1 MEPTNAV
8 VFRDVSVRRS
18 GLAILEHVNATV
30 PQGSCT
36 VIVGPNGAGKTTL
49 ILALIGE
56 MRHDGDIDVMTG
68 RSGKPLR
75 LGYVPQRISI
85 DRGMPLTVVEFLVM
99 GIQKRPLWLGIRPSL
114 KAHSLELLSMVK
126 AEHLASRRLG
136 DLSGGEMQRVLLAL
150 ALQQEPELLVLDEPS
165 AGVDFQGEH
174 LFCELLD
181 ELRAAKGFTQLMVSH
196 DLGMVFHHA
205 THVICLKRHVFAE
218 GTPDEVL
225 TQENLMALFGMHMG
239 LINPH
244 APTADQQ
251 RTTMLDLEPLY
262 RLVSLLPFECLQA
275 GFMQQTL
282 VALILLAPMAATMGV
297 QVVSFRM
304 AFFSDA
310 ISHSAFAGVALGLI
324 FSINPH
330 VAMPV
335 FGILVGLGIMAV
347 QRNSALSSDT
357 IIGVFF
363 SAVMAFG
370 LAVVSRDNAVARDL
384 QQFLYG
390 DILTITETDIR
401 WLIGL
406 FFALAAFQIWGYNRL
421 LYIGLNSVVAKAH
434 RINVFFWQYLFAGL
448 LALVVMFSVWAVGV
462 LLVTALLI
470 VPAATARNLARTAGG
485 MFWWSILVSV
495 TSAVAGLVL
504 SAQEWAGTATGAT
517 VVLVS
522 CGWFLLSAV
531 LAAIR
536 GEGRRQ

>member
-1 MEPTNAV
+1 
-8 VFRDVSVRRS
+8 
-18 GLAILEHVNATV
+18 
-30 PQGSCT
+30 
-36 VIVGPNGAGKTTL
+36 
-49 ILALIGE
+49 
-56 MRHDGDIDVMTG
+56 
-68 RSGKPLR
+68 
-75 LGYVPQRISI
+75 
-85 DRGMPLTVVEFLVM
+85 
-99 GIQKRPLWLGIRPSL
+99 
-114 KAHSLELLSMVK
+114 
-126 AEHLASRRLG
+126 
-136 DLSGGEMQRVLLAL
+136 
-150 ALQQEPELLVLDEPS
+150 
-165 AGVDFQGEH
+165 
-174 LFCELLD
+174 
-181 ELRAAKGFTQLMVSH
+181 
-196 DLGMVFHHA
+196 
-205 THVICLKRHVFAE
+205 
-218 GTPDEVL
+218 
-225 TQENLMALFGMHMG
+225 
-239 LINPH
+239 
-244 APTADQQ
+244 
-251 RTTMLDLEPLY
+251 MLDLEPLY

-275 GFMQQTL
+275 GFMQQAL
-282 VALILLAPMAATMGV
+282 AALILLAPMAATMGV

-470 VPAATARNLARTAGG
+470 VPAATENDEVVVNGMSLARRDSPFANAGFVVSVHPEDTEPFCREHGVLAGVAYQKALETAPCRAGG
-485 MFWWSILVSV
+485 GMQKAPAQKVEDFLKGRVSSSLLP
-495 TSAVAGLVL
+495 TSYHPGIVSHPLHELLPEGIVWRMREGLRQFDRKWRGFAGAD
-504 SAQEWAGTATGAT
+504 AQLIGCEPRTSSPVRIPRDPATLEHPG
-517 VVLVS
+517 LEGLYP
-522 CGWFLLSAV
+522 C
-531 LAAIR
+531 
-536 GEGRRQ
+536 GEGAGYAGGIVSAALDGRRCAEAMAQQATR

>member
-1 MEPTNAV
+1 
-8 VFRDVSVRRS
+8 
-18 GLAILEHVNATV
+18 
-30 PQGSCT
+30 
-36 VIVGPNGAGKTTL
+36 
-49 ILALIGE
+49 
-56 MRHDGDIDVMTG
+56 
-68 RSGKPLR
+68 
-75 LGYVPQRISI
+75 
-85 DRGMPLTVVEFLVM
+85 
-99 GIQKRPLWLGIRPSL
+99 
-114 KAHSLELLSMVK
+114 
-126 AEHLASRRLG
+126 
-136 DLSGGEMQRVLLAL
+136 
-150 ALQQEPELLVLDEPS
+150 
-165 AGVDFQGEH
+165 
-174 LFCELLD
+174 
-181 ELRAAKGFTQLMVSH
+181 
-196 DLGMVFHHA
+196 
-205 THVICLKRHVFAE
+205 
-218 GTPDEVL
+218 
-225 TQENLMALFGMHMG
+225 
-239 LINPH
+239 
-244 APTADQQ
+244 
-251 RTTMLDLEPLY
+251 MLDLEPLY

-275 GFMQQTL
+275 GFMQQAL

-390 DILTITETDIR
+390 DILT
-401 WLIGL
+401 
-406 FFALAAFQIWGYNRL
+406 FQIWGYNRL
-421 LYIGLNSVVAKAH
+421 LYIGLNPVVAKAH
-434 RINVFFWQYLFAGL
+434 RIKVFFWQYLFAGL

-504 SAQEWAGTATGAT
+504 SAQEWSGTATGAT